1 MEEIADDPTTERDE
15 LAYEHAV
22 TGSAEHQKEY
32 QRIFWVNL
40 DSLRIMAG
48 MSQKDLAIRLGF
60 LPGSFA
66 TCRKRQKVF
75 LYEVCESIALL
86 LECTVADLFSR
97 RRYDYNR
104 MLDKQGARHDA
115 VPYAGTPGNDASVL
129 EDAYRTIGAY
139 DDLTKSLIQDVTELG
154 RKDKQIL
161 SALLAWKMR

>member
-1 MEEIADDPTTERDE
+1 
-15 LAYEHAV
+15 
-22 TGSAEHQKEY
+22 
-32 QRIFWVNL
+32 
-40 DSLRIMAG
+40 
-48 MSQKDLAIRLGF
+48 
-60 LPGSFA
+60 
-66 TCRKRQKVF
+66 
-75 LYEVCESIALL
+75 
-86 LECTVADLFSR
+86 
-97 RRYDYNR
+97 